1 MNILDE
7 RDKRTIYRKIA
18 KKNYDKEITLSVSDT
33 GQRVRLLDE
42 GMVVDAAGSP
52 LFYIQKG
59 TLSSYYNSLADDYV
73 GSINI
78 GHMDFAT
85 FPFILGVWTKKDLHL
100 VEIGDGRQA
109 LDVDLRLDYD
119 NYLVKTLQAS
129 PYDVGVSAEFT
140 FHVNEEA
147 SKRQGIE
154 ILDAIF
160 IRDFAIVGECGNVN
174 SSGINLKGGAAVSF
188 KVTDIVEAVEK
199 ELKNEDATFESI
211 KDAIANL
218 DVEETAE
225 EIKDEAVEEVEETE
239 EVIKEVV
246 ETEETEEVKEAEVE
260 ETEEEEKIDLEVILA
275 NIEELKEEI
284 TKLRDENEVLKQ
296 TISTKEQEEREFVER
311 FKGLTI
317 SLAEKKTVERD
328 RPVVTDDYTNGIGEF

>member
-18 KKNYDKEITLSVSDT
+18 KKNFDKEISLSVSDT

-42 GMVVDAAGSP
+42 GMVVDAYGDP

-59 TLSSYYNSLADDYV
+59 TLASYYNSLADDYV
-73 GSINI
+73 GSINV

-85 FPFILGVWTKKDLHL
+85 FPFLLGQWEKKDLHL
-100 VEIGDGRQA
+100 VDIGDGRQA

-147 SKRQGIE
+147 SKRNGIE

-174 SSGINLKGGAAVSF
+174 SSGINLKGGPDMDLKDLSA
-188 KVTDIVEAVEK
+188 KIEAEMQ
-199 ELKNEDATFESI
+199 
-211 KDAIANL
+211 KDGTTI
-218 DVEETAE
+218 D
-225 EIKDEAVEEVEETE
+225 D
-239 EVIKEVV
+239 IKEIILSVDLN
-246 ETEETEEVKEAEVE
+246 E
-260 ETEEEEKIDLEVILA
+260 ETEEEPEEVKEESVEDEQNEEESSEDTVELNVSEVLEQLSALKERVDALEA
-275 NIEELKEEI
+275 RKQELETQNEAVVKENEELKE
-284 TKLRDENEVLKQ
+284 KLSVKSESDEKILEVLKSLNLSVAHEEQ
-296 TISTKEQEEREFVER
+296 TFE
-311 FKGLTI
+311 
-317 SLAEKKTVERD
+317 
-328 RPVVTDDYTNGIGEF
+328 PVVTPDYTDGIGE

>member
-18 KKNYDKEITLSVSDT
+18 KKNFDKEISLSVSDT

-42 GMVVDAAGSP
+42 GMVVDAYGDP

-59 TLSSYYNSLADDYV
+59 TLASYYNSLADDYV
-73 GSINI
+73 GSINV
-78 GHMDFAT
+78 GHMDFPT
-85 FPFILGVWTKKDLHL
+85 FPFLLGQWEKKDLHL
-100 VEIGDGRQA
+100 VDIGDGRQA

-147 SKRQGIE
+147 SKRNGIE

-174 SSGINLKGGAAVSF
+174 SSGINLKGGPDMDLKDLSA
-188 KVTDIVEAVEK
+188 KIEAEMQ
-199 ELKNEDATFESI
+199 
-211 KDAIANL
+211 KDGTTI
-218 DVEETAE
+218 D
-225 EIKDEAVEEVEETE
+225 D
-239 EVIKEVV
+239 IKEIILSVDLN
-246 ETEETEEVKEAEVE
+246 E
-260 ETEEEEKIDLEVILA
+260 ETEEEPEEVMEESVEDEQNEEESSEDTVELNVSEVLEQLSALKERVDALEARKQELETQNEAVIKE
-275 NIEELKEEI
+275 NEELKE
-284 TKLRDENEVLKQ
+284 KLSVKSESDEKILEVLKSLNLSVAHEEQ
-296 TISTKEQEEREFVER
+296 TIE
-311 FKGLTI
+311 
-317 SLAEKKTVERD
+317 
-328 RPVVTDDYTNGIGEF
+328 PVVTPDYTDGIGEE